1 VTQRQQEGEAQAV
14 VSLRRTTPAVFPV
27 RLRLKYA
34 NGATGDFSLPVNIW
48 ANGDQ
53 FDAVITVPQRVV
65 GARLWPDPSVP
76 DWNSSND
83 TWGDAPAADPSRPV
97 TRR

>member
-1 VTQRQQEGEAQAV
+1 
-14 VSLRRTTPAVFPV
+14 VFPV

-34 NGATGDFSLPVNIW
+34 NGTTGDFNLPVNVW
-48 ANGDQ
+48 ATGDQ
-53 FDAVITVPQRVV
+53 FDAVISVPLRVV

-76 DWNSSND
+76 DWNDAND
-83 TWGDAPAADPSRPV
+83 SWGDAPAGDRRLPV